1 MPPLAITA
9 LGTNLNDWAAGA
21 FDDGGTTKY
30 ATTSLTS
37 ALSAFSA
44 YTYKDATPHAAGV
57 NRVVLGGDNED
68 LQIGNT
74 LQLSFFGQRISP
86 DGLHGAARVWGVRRL
101 TRVGGSKCFMGQPLG
116 ELSIILGSST
126 GAVLASGGTSYHMAR
141 DLKVVAPDRTLT
153 PPGMRVV
160 APDASGGFCSVL
172 MDAMG
177 FWQFVIEL
185 GRDSAKAT
193 DLGAV
198 ACML

>member
-9 LGTNLNDWAAGA
+9 LGTNLNDWTVGA

-30 ATTSLTS
+30 VTTSLTS

-44 YTYKDATPHAAGV
+44 YSYKDATSHLAAV
-57 NRVVLGGDNED
+57 IRIVLGGDNED

-74 LQLSFFGQRISP
+74 QRLSFFGRRTSP
-86 DGLHGAARVWGVRRL
+86 DRLHGAARVWGVRRL

-126 GAVLASGGTSYHMAR
+126 GAVLASGGTMYNMVR
-141 DLKVVAPDRTLT
+141 DLKVVAPDRALT
-153 PPGMRVV
+153 PPGMRVA
-160 APDASGGFCSVL
+160 APDASGGLCSVL
-172 MDAMG
+172 FDAMG
-177 FWQFVIEL
+177 FRQFVVEL
-185 GRDSAKAT
+185 GIDSTKTT
-193 DLGAV
+193 DMGTM